1 MNVNFITFNE
11 EIYYS
16 IICKNT
22 DKLNK
27 IIKSFYNIYPQ
38 YREYKNIF
46 KFKGKEINMS
56 NTLEENNINN
66 NDIITIESY

>member
-1 MNVNFITFNE
+1 LNVNFITFNE